1 MARTIDPQRRA
12 DILQAARAVFAEQGF
27 VGSRIADIATRAGVA
42 TGTVY
47 LYFESKEAL
56 VAALVDDLLARLSV
70 ELCAVLDR
78 PTSVAPVAET
88 IKAALAFLANERD
101 LLRLQ
106 RLDLGLAA
114 LAPYRPLAGHRQLWQ
129 ELATRL
135 AARMAKGQV
144 RRYDPLTLAALLIG
158 TVEWVTE
165 MGLLRGDGD
174 ITKYE
179 TTVLQVMN
187 QALLPDGELNGA
199 GEREAAMQAAGMQ
212 GRRESR

>member
-1 MARTIDPQRRA
+1 VARTIDPQRRA

-27 VGSRIADIATRAGVA
+27 VGARIADIATRAGVA

-78 PTSVAPVAET
+78 PTSVAPVTET
-88 IKAALAFLANERD
+88 IRTAIAFLANERD

-106 RLDLGLAA
+106 RLDLGLNA
-114 LAPYRPLAGHRQLWQ
+114 LAPYRPLAGYRQLWQ

-135 AARMAKGQV
+135 AARMAKGQL
-144 RRYDPLTLAALLIG
+144 RRYDPPTMAAMLIG

-165 MGLLRGDGD
+165 IGLLRGDGD
-174 ITKYE
+174 VAKYE
-179 TTVLQVMN
+179 ATVLQVMN
-187 QALLPDGELNGA
+187 QALLPDGELYLVGDRDATGRVA
-199 GEREAAMQAAGMQ
+199 GI
-212 GRRESR
+212 

>member
-1 MARTIDPQRRA
+1 VARTIDPQRRA

-27 VGSRIADIATRAGVA
+27 VGARIADIATRAGVA

-56 VAALVDDLLARLSV
+56 VAALVDDLLARLAV

-78 PTSVAPVAET
+78 PTSVAPVTET
-88 IKAALAFLANERD
+88 IHAALSFLANERD

-106 RLDLGLAA
+106 RLDLGLNA
-114 LAPYRPLAGHRQLWQ
+114 LAPYRPLPGYRQLWQ

-135 AARMAKGQV
+135 AARMAKGQL
-144 RRYDPLTLAALLIG
+144 RRYDPPALAALLIG

-165 MGLLRGDGD
+165 MGLLRDDGD
-174 ITKYE
+174 VAKYE
-179 TTVLQVMN
+179 ATVLQVMN
-187 QALLPDGELNGA
+187 QALQPDGELQLANESSVPGRGA
-199 GEREAAMQAAGMQ
+199 RI
-212 GRRESR
+212 

>member
-27 VGSRIADIATRAGVA
+27 VGARIADIATRAGVA

-78 PTSVAPVAET
+78 PTSVAPVTET
-88 IKAALAFLANERD
+88 IRTAIAFLANERD

-106 RLDLGLAA
+106 RLDLGLNA
-114 LAPYRPLAGHRQLWQ
+114 LAPYRPLAGYRQLWQ

-135 AARMAKGQV
+135 AARMAKGQL
-144 RRYDPLTLAALLIG
+144 RRYDPPTMAAMLIG

-165 MGLLRGDGD
+165 IGLLRGDGD
-174 ITKYE
+174 VAKYE
-179 TTVLQVMN
+179 ATVLQVMN
-187 QALLPDGELNGA
+187 QALLPEGEHALVGDRDATGLVA
-199 GEREAAMQAAGMQ
+199 GK
-212 GRRESR
+212 